1 MGDAQ
6 GFLWKVSSLSLSV
19 VGIGVLIRLAL
30 PFISKTDGIQE
41 EDSKNLKA
49 ANEQIANESTETER
63 F

>member
-30 PFISKTDGIQE
+30 PLISKTDGIQE

>member
-6 GFLWKVSSLSLSV
+6 GFLWKVSFLSLLV
-19 VGIGVLIRLAL
+19 VIIGVAISCIL
-30 PFISKTDGIQE
+30 PFISKTDGIE
-41 EDSKNLKA
+41 KEDSKNLKA

>member
-6 GFLWKVSSLSLSV
+6 GFLWKVSFLSLLV
-19 VGIGVLIRLAL
+19 VIIGVAIRGFL
-30 PFISKTDGIQE
+30 PLISKTDGIQE